1 METCFCVCLYRNMN
15 AWMGLDVSVVDFV
28 KEYVCTDMKNAS
40 YFFVILTYKRNFV
53 INVMKIYLKI
63 KFPLS

>member
-1 METCFCVCLYRNMN
+1 MN

-63 KFPLS
+63 KFPIS